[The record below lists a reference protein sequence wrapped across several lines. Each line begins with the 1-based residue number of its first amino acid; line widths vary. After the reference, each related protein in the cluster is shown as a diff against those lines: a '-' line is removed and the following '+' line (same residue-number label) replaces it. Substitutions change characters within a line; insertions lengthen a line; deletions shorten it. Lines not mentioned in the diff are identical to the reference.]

1 MSQGS
6 RFGRLLALLALFAGL
21 VGCAPLPIGSEANS
35 KSNAVMGERLSSS
48 QGAPLPATGSA
59 LEPTMGPSQTVAS
72 AATGS
77 AFEPT
82 MAPSQTA
89 ALATTGS
96 PMIESP
102 PTTQFGVPRASAGI
116 WNDGADYK
124 ISSLDILQVAIF
136 QVPDLN
142 RTVRVDE
149 RGFVSL
155 PLIGQVPVRGKSML
169 QAQEDIAAR
178 YSKSY
183 LQSPQVSL
191 SLVKSSQRVTV
202 SGAVRSPIVLTLETP
217 LTLTMAIAQGGGTN
231 DIANPERIHIARIT
245 GDQVDDSVFNLK
257 EIQAGNAPNQALR
270 GGDIVVVEDSTARL
284 ALKEIKDVLPLA
296 AISAFIVSD
305 VRLKRDITPI
315 AKLENGLRLY
325 RYRYAWSDTLY
336 VGVLAQEVLEVA
348 PSAVA
353 RGADGYLR
361 VNYARLGLRMQ
372 LWEEWVAS
380 HSKAGAG
387 LVTPTKGRHDGESLS
402 TGRT

>member
-1 MSQGS
+1 
-6 RFGRLLALLALFAGL
+6 
-21 VGCAPLPIGSEANS
+21 
-35 KSNAVMGERLSSS
+35 VMGERLSSS

-59 LEPTMGPSQTVAS
+59 FESTYSQNAPFPG
-72 AATGS
+72 TGS

-82 MAPSQTA
+82 TASSQTVASATAGSAFESTMAPSQNA
-89 ALATTGS
+89 PFPATGS
-96 PMIESP
+96 AFESP
-102 PTTQFGVPRASAGI
+102 MVGSPPATRFAASRDSAGI

-124 ISSLDILQVAIF
+124 ISSLDIIQVAIF

-155 PLIGQVPVRGKSML
+155 PLIGQVAVRGKTML

-202 SGAVRSPIVLTLETP
+202 SGAVRGPTVLTLETP
-217 LTLTMAIAQGGGTN
+217 LTLSMAIAQSGGTN
-231 DIANPERIHIARIT
+231 DIANPERVHIARIT

-257 EIQAGNAPNQALR
+257 EIQAGRATNPALR

-284 ALKEIKDVLPLA
+284 ALKEVKDVLPLA

-380 HSKAGAG
+380 HPKAGAG

>member
-1 MSQGS
+1 
-6 RFGRLLALLALFAGL
+6 
-21 VGCAPLPIGSEANS
+21 
-35 KSNAVMGERLSSS
+35 
-48 QGAPLPATGSA
+48 
-59 LEPTMGPSQTVAS
+59 
-72 AATGS
+72 
-77 AFEPT
+77 
-82 MAPSQTA
+82 
-89 ALATTGS
+89 
-96 PMIESP
+96 MIESP
-102 PTTQFGVPRASAGI
+102 PTTRFADSRDSAGT
-116 WNDGADYK
+116 WNNGADYK

-155 PLIGQVPVRGKSML
+155 PLIGQVPVRGKTML
-169 QAQEDIAAR
+169 EAEQDIAAR
-178 YSKSY
+178 YSRSY

-191 SLVKSSQRVTV
+191 ALVKSSQRVTV
-202 SGAVRSPIVLTLETP
+202 SGAVRGPTVLTLETP
-217 LTLTMAIAQGGGTN
+217 LTLSMAIAQSGGTN
-231 DIANPERIHIARIT
+231 EIANPDRVHIARIT
-245 GDQVDDSVFNLK
+245 GDQVDDSVFDLK
-257 EIQAGNAPNQALR
+257 EIQAGRAPNPTLR

-284 ALKEIKDVLPLA
+284 ALKEVKDVLPLA

-372 LWEEWVAS
+372 LWEEWIAS
-380 HSKAGAG
+380 HSNVVEGAG
-387 LVTPTKGRHDGESLS
+387 VDGLIPPTARHGDGALLS
-402 TGRT
+402 PGRT